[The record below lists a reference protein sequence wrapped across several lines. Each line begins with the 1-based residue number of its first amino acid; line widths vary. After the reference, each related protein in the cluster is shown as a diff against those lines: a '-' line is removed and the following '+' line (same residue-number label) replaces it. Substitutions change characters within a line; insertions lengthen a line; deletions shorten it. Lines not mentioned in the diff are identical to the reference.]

1 MGSYRSRLH
10 IIADVLCVARSGAK
24 KTQIMYRSNLSYKL
38 LTKYLIQTL
47 EAGLV
52 CFDHEKQ
59 CYVITPVGE
68 EFLEIFKGYSRGN
81 KHIEREL
88 NDVKASRKVLEGL
101 CTSKRG
107 RMNFSNR

>member
-10 IIADVLCVARSGAK
+10 IIADILYVARSGAK

-52 CFDHEKQ
+52 RFDHEKQ
-59 CYVITPVGE
+59 CYIITPVGE
-68 EFLEIFKGYSRGN
+68 EFLEIYKEYSRGN
-81 KHIEREL
+81 KHIERKL
-88 NDVKASRKVLEGL
+88 DDVKAKRKVLEDL
-101 CTSKRG
+101 CPSKRG
-107 RMNFSNR
+107 RIDFSNR